1 MYLDHRLGG
10 RQERRLPVMV
20 AVNLAPLEPTHR
32 ERHERTYTDNLS
44 AHAGCA
50 HAGAM
55 RTEIVGIGSH
65 RERHERTYTDNLSAH
80 DARVRATCAWQLG
93 EHAEITPVSGEATV
107 RGEVVYCQRLD
118 NDRFFVGV
126 KIRESHIPWSILR
139 RFVAFR

>member
-1 MYLDHRLGG
+1 LRARESRSYVELRSG
-10 RQERRLPVMV
+10 PVSANCNSPKYQTIVM
-20 AVNLAPLEPTHR
+20 
-32 ERHERTYTDNLS
+32 YTDNLS
-44 AHAGCA
+44 AHG
-50 HAGAM
+50 
-55 RTEIVGIGSH
+55 
-65 RERHERTYTDNLSAH
+65 
-80 DARVRATCAWQLG
+80 ARVRATCAWQLG